1 MLLVIVVVD
10 VGDRGVVAFCVVR
23 VVDVSEV
30 AMCSQLVWL
39 MLVDDGSFG
48 CRGL

>member
-1 MLLVIVVVD
+1 MLSLIVVVD

-23 VVDVSEV
+23 VVDGSGVV
-30 AMCSQLVWL
+30 MCSQLVWL
-39 MLVDDGSFG
+39 MLVDDGSFV